1 MQEVLMQ
8 YISQNDLHMKLVET
22 QLSSIHSLLS
32 QTAPSTLPSQ
42 TKINPK
48 KKHVRAIMTRSKKAR
63 ENMKQNGGSTS
74 DATKEVFTKENLV
87 PEKKVEEREILT
99 SPKVS
104 IPFPQRV
111 KNKQ

>member
-1 MQEVLMQ
+1 
-8 YISQNDLHMKLVET
+8 MKLVET

-99 SPKVS
+99 SPKVT